1 MTTQLHRVACKPS
14 DYKIC
19 KECESLNWYENE
31 ACVTYNCGCKDF
43 DTSLV
48 PSYVEDEY
56 RFYEDEEG
64 YSESEIDDIE
74 IEC

>member
-1 MTTQLHRVACKPS
+1 MTTQLHRVLCKPN

-19 KECESLNWYENE
+19 EDCYKLNWYENE
-31 ACVTYNCGCKDF
+31 VCCECGSNDF
-43 DTSLV
+43 DSSIV
-48 PSYVEDEY
+48 SQHIDEEY
-56 RFYEDEEG
+56 RFYEEEEG